1 MVDATAELLATVQ
14 EIHKLLRIIAEP
26 AIAEHDKKARA
37 ELLKIVGDGAKKAQ
51 AVFLMDGNRTQA
63 AIQKEAGIN
72 QGNLSILVKLLSEA
86 NLLSG
91 DKKQPKLAIAIP
103 PNFFEVDSE

>member
-1 MVDATAELLATVQ
+1 MVDASDELLATVK
-14 EIHKLLRIIAEP
+14 EIHKLLRILAEP

-37 ELLKIVGDGAKKAQ
+37 ELQKIVGNSPKKAQ
-51 AVFLMDGNRTQA
+51 AVLLMDGNRTQT
-63 AIQKEAGIN
+63 AIQKDTGIN
-72 QGNLSILVKLLSEA
+72 QGHLSTLVKLLSGA
-86 NLLSG
+86 NLLLG

>member
-1 MVDATAELLATVQ
+1 MVDTTDELLATVR

-37 ELLKIVGDGAKKAQ
+37 ELRNIVGTSSKRSK

-63 AIQKEAGIN
+63 LIQKEVGIN
-72 QGNLSILVKLLSEA
+72 QGDLSVLVKRLNESGLL
-86 NLLSG
+86 LG
-91 DKKQPKLAIAIP
+91 DKKQPELAITIP
-103 PNFFEVDSE
+103 SNFFEVDAE